1 MTNFQNMVMD
11 AIKAFS
17 ACGEPQVFEGY
28 TYVKVW
34 LYRTESDYRKCRSA
48 LRRFAPAPMW
58 DRDNLAIK
66 GEDDKL
72 AVWVCLTGAP
82 KRV

>member
-1 MTNFQNMVMD
+1 MTTFQATVYD

-17 ACGEPQVFEGY
+17 ACGTPQVFTGY
-28 TYVKVW
+28 TYIKVW

-58 DRDNLAIK
+58 DRDNLVIRDEN
-66 GEDDKL
+66 GIS
-72 AVWVCLTGAP
+72 AVWVCLTDAP
-82 KRV
+82 KRD